1 MKTEYTEEKLPN
13 VLSYLKDTY
22 GIEVLIWEED
32 LALSSGDFQ
41 KVWKFGIKN
50 HFEESKAYF
59 NTYNGAVFGAF
70 EYAVINLLTMNK
82 GGDKTPLKI

>member
-1 MKTEYTEEKLPN
+1 MEVRYGKLEKTAEKHPN

-32 LALSSGDFQ
+32 LALSSGEFQ
-41 KVWKFGIKN
+41 KVWKFGIKD
-50 HFEESKAYF
+50 HFENSKAYF

-70 EYAVINLLTMNK
+70 EYAVINLLTMK
-82 GGDKTPLKI
+82 GDE